1 MCYLFL
7 FWSDNSIIKIFVI
20 LVSVIIDN
28 ININLATTNLI
39 LHLSGGIQR
48 SNGQMFMVECENNKR
63 DHNTLIP
70 AIIQHVYRGTLI
82 VTDKWKGYLHLDKH
96 GYRHEDVNHKREFV
110 NPLMGAHTNGIEGSW
125 LHAKRHV
132 RRGQGRVRT
141 NSDALGADLQECM
154 WLKKLHI
161 TRTDADCRRLF
172 SKELPLLFDRVFG

>member
-1 MCYLFL
+1 
-7 FWSDNSIIKIFVI
+7 
-20 LVSVIIDN
+20 
-28 ININLATTNLI
+28 
-39 LHLSGGIQR
+39 
-48 SNGQMFMVECENNKR
+48 MFMVECENNKR
-63 DHNTLIP
+63 DHNTMIP
-70 AIIQHVYRGTLI
+70 AIIQHVHRGTLI

-110 NPLMGAHTNGIEGSW
+110 NPLTGAHTNGIEGSW

-141 NSDALGADLQECM
+141 NSDALGAALQEYM

-161 TRTDADCRRLF
+161 TRGRTDADCRRLI